1 MRKYRK
7 ALTFSYDDGIEQ
19 DRKLVE
25 IFNKYGM
32 KATFNLNTGIQT
44 PESNFEIEGVY
55 INRMKQEG
63 LEELYRG
70 HEIAT
75 HGLTHAAPTGM
86 TKEQLDKVRESACKV
101 AVLKSANMSLGINTL
116 FKLLQDAAKVF
127 IPSGYDVEIVE
138 RHHNQKLDAP
148 SGTALALADAIK
160 EVAGDEYYYKYDRSQ
175 EHKKRDPKEIGISAV
190 RGGTIVGVHDVI
202 FAGED
207 EVIEFIHTAYSKS
220 VFAKGAIEAAKF
232 LAGKPA
238 GMYDMTDVIASK

>member
-86 TKEQLDKVRESACKV
+86 TKEQLDKEFLTDMSNIERIYGTYPVGMAYAYGCVDDEVVKY
-101 AVLKSANMSLGINTL
+101 LKSIGIKYGRT
-116 FKLLQDAAKVF
+116 
-127 IPSGYDVEIVE
+127 VEASHSFEI
-138 RHHNQKLDAP
+138 
-148 SGTALALADAIK
+148 
-160 EVAGDEYYYKYDRSQ
+160 
-175 EHKKRDPKEIGISAV
+175 PKEPLKLRA
-190 RGGTIVGVHDVI
+190 TCHHDDDML
-202 FAGED
+202 FELAE
-207 EVIEFIHTAYSKS
+207 
-220 VFAKGAIEAAKF
+220 KF
-232 LAGKPA
+232 LKAEPKENEQMLFYVWGHSYEFDVNNNWDRIEEFCKMMSGKA
-238 GMYDMTDVIASK
+238 DIFYGTNRECLVQ

>member
-86 TKEQLDKVRESACKV
+86 TKEQLDKEFLTDMSNIERIYGTYPVGMAYAYGCVDDEVVKY
-101 AVLKSANMSLGINTL
+101 LKSIGIKYGRT
-116 FKLLQDAAKVF
+116 
-127 IPSGYDVEIVE
+127 VE
-138 RHHNQKLDAP
+138 A
-148 SGTALALADAIK
+148 S
-160 EVAGDEYYYKYDRSQ
+160 
-175 EHKKRDPKEIGISAV
+175 PKEPLKLKA
-190 RGGTIVGVHDVI
+190 TCHHDDDML
-202 FAGED
+202 FELAE
-207 EVIEFIHTAYSKS
+207 
-220 VFAKGAIEAAKF
+220 KF
-232 LAGKPA
+232 LKAEPKENEQMLFYVWGHSYEFDVNNNWDRIEEFCKMMSGKA
-238 GMYDMTDVIASK
+238 DIFYGTNRECLVQ

>member
-1 MRKYRK
+1 MKKYRK

-44 PESNFEIEGVY
+44 PESNFEIEGVF

-86 TKEQLDKVRESACKV
+86 TKEQLDEEFLTDMSNIERIYGTYPVGMAYAYGCVDDEVVKY
-101 AVLKSANMSLGINTL
+101 LKSIGIKYGRT
-116 FKLLQDAAKVF
+116 
-127 IPSGYDVEIVE
+127 VEASHSFEI
-138 RHHNQKLDAP
+138 
-148 SGTALALADAIK
+148 
-160 EVAGDEYYYKYDRSQ
+160 
-175 EHKKRDPKEIGISAV
+175 PKEPLKLKA
-190 RGGTIVGVHDVI
+190 TCHHDDDML
-202 FAGED
+202 FELAE
-207 EVIEFIHTAYSKS
+207 
-220 VFAKGAIEAAKF
+220 KF
-232 LAGKPA
+232 LKAEPKENEQMLFYVWGHSYEFDVNNNWDRIEEFCKMMSGKA
-238 GMYDMTDVIASK
+238 DIFYGTNKECLVQ

>member
-32 KATFNLNTGIQT
+32 KATFNLNTGLQT

-86 TKEQLDKVRESACKV
+86 TKEQLDKEFLTDMSNIERIYGTYPVGMAYAYGCVDDEVVKY
-101 AVLKSANMSLGINTL
+101 LKSIGIKYGRT
-116 FKLLQDAAKVF
+116 
-127 IPSGYDVEIVE
+127 VEASHSFEI
-138 RHHNQKLDAP
+138 
-148 SGTALALADAIK
+148 
-160 EVAGDEYYYKYDRSQ
+160 
-175 EHKKRDPKEIGISAV
+175 PKEPLKLKA
-190 RGGTIVGVHDVI
+190 TCHHDDDML
-202 FAGED
+202 FELAE
-207 EVIEFIHTAYSKS
+207 
-220 VFAKGAIEAAKF
+220 KF
-232 LAGKPA
+232 LKAEPKENEQMLFYVWGHSYEFDVNNNWDRIEEFCKMMSGKA
-238 GMYDMTDVIASK
+238 DIFYGTNRECLVG

>member
-75 HGLTHAAPTGM
+75 HGLTHATPTGM
-86 TKEQLDKVRESACKV
+86 TKEQLDKEFLTDMSNIERIYGTYPVGMAYAYGCVDDEVVKY
-101 AVLKSANMSLGINTL
+101 LKSIGIKYGRT
-116 FKLLQDAAKVF
+116 
-127 IPSGYDVEIVE
+127 VEASHSFEI
-138 RHHNQKLDAP
+138 
-148 SGTALALADAIK
+148 
-160 EVAGDEYYYKYDRSQ
+160 
-175 EHKKRDPKEIGISAV
+175 PKEPLKLKA
-190 RGGTIVGVHDVI
+190 TCHHDDDMLLEL
-202 FAGED
+202 AE
-207 EVIEFIHTAYSKS
+207 
-220 VFAKGAIEAAKF
+220 KF
-232 LAGKPA
+232 LKAEPKENEQMLFYVWGHSYEFDVNNNWDRIEEFCKMMSGKA
-238 GMYDMTDVIASK
+238 DIFYGTNRECLVG

>member
-1 MRKYRK
+1 MKKYRK

-86 TKEQLDKVRESACKV
+86 TKEQLDKEFLTDMSNIERIYGTYPVGMAYAYGCVDDEVVKY
-101 AVLKSANMSLGINTL
+101 LKSIGIKYGRT
-116 FKLLQDAAKVF
+116 
-127 IPSGYDVEIVE
+127 VEETHSFEI
-138 RHHNQKLDAP
+138 
-148 SGTALALADAIK
+148 
-160 EVAGDEYYYKYDRSQ
+160 
-175 EHKKRDPKEIGISAV
+175 PKEPLKLKA
-190 RGGTIVGVHDVI
+190 TCHHDDDML
-202 FAGED
+202 FELAE
-207 EVIEFIHTAYSKS
+207 
-220 VFAKGAIEAAKF
+220 KF
-232 LAGKPA
+232 LKAEPKENEQMLFYVWGHSYEFDVNNNWDRIEEFCKMMSGKA
-238 GMYDMTDVIASK
+238 DIFYGTNRECLVG

>member
-86 TKEQLDKVRESACKV
+86 TKEQLDKEFLTDMSNIELIYGTYPVGMAYAYGCVDDEVVKY
-101 AVLKSANMSLGINTL
+101 LKSIGIKYGRT
-116 FKLLQDAAKVF
+116 
-127 IPSGYDVEIVE
+127 VEASHSFEI
-138 RHHNQKLDAP
+138 
-148 SGTALALADAIK
+148 
-160 EVAGDEYYYKYDRSQ
+160 
-175 EHKKRDPKEIGISAV
+175 PKEPLKLKA
-190 RGGTIVGVHDVI
+190 TCHHDDDML
-202 FAGED
+202 FELAE
-207 EVIEFIHTAYSKS
+207 
-220 VFAKGAIEAAKF
+220 KF
-232 LAGKPA
+232 LKAEPKENEQMLFYVWGHSYEFDVNNNWDRIEDFCKMMSGKA
-238 GMYDMTDVIASK
+238 DIFYDTNRECLVQ

>member
-1 MRKYRK
+1 MKKYRK

-44 PESNFEIEGVY
+44 PESNFEIEGVF

-86 TKEQLDKVRESACKV
+86 TKEQLDEEFLTDMSNIERIYGTYPVGMAYAYGCVDDEVVKY
-101 AVLKSANMSLGINTL
+101 LKSIGIKYGRT
-116 FKLLQDAAKVF
+116 
-127 IPSGYDVEIVE
+127 VEASHSFEI
-138 RHHNQKLDAP
+138 
-148 SGTALALADAIK
+148 
-160 EVAGDEYYYKYDRSQ
+160 
-175 EHKKRDPKEIGISAV
+175 PKEPLKLKA
-190 RGGTIVGVHDVI
+190 TCHHDDDML
-202 FAGED
+202 FELAE
-207 EVIEFIHTAYSKS
+207 
-220 VFAKGAIEAAKF
+220 KF
-232 LAGKPA
+232 LKAEPKENEQMLFYVWGHSYEFDVNNNWDRIEEFCKMMSGKA
-238 GMYDMTDVIASK
+238 DIFYGTNRECLV

>member
-75 HGLTHAAPTGM
+75 HGLTHAVPTGM
-86 TKEQLDKVRESACKV
+86 TKEQLDKEFLTDMSNIERIYGTYPVGMAYAYGCVDDEVVKY
-101 AVLKSANMSLGINTL
+101 LKSIGIKYGRT
-116 FKLLQDAAKVF
+116 
-127 IPSGYDVEIVE
+127 VEASYSFEI
-138 RHHNQKLDAP
+138 
-148 SGTALALADAIK
+148 
-160 EVAGDEYYYKYDRSQ
+160 
-175 EHKKRDPKEIGISAV
+175 PKEPLKLKA
-190 RGGTIVGVHDVI
+190 TCHHDDDML
-202 FAGED
+202 FELAE
-207 EVIEFIHTAYSKS
+207 
-220 VFAKGAIEAAKF
+220 KF
-232 LAGKPA
+232 LKAEPKENEQMLFYVWGHSYEFDVNNNWDRIEEFCKMMSGKA
-238 GMYDMTDVIASK
+238 DIFYGTNRECLVQ

>member
-86 TKEQLDKVRESACKV
+86 TKEQLDKEFLTDMSNIERIYGTYPVGMAYAYGCVDDEVVKY
-101 AVLKSANMSLGINTL
+101 LKSIGIKYGRT
-116 FKLLQDAAKVF
+116 
-127 IPSGYDVEIVE
+127 VEASHSFEI
-138 RHHNQKLDAP
+138 
-148 SGTALALADAIK
+148 
-160 EVAGDEYYYKYDRSQ
+160 
-175 EHKKRDPKEIGISAV
+175 PKEPLKLKA
-190 RGGTIVGVHDVI
+190 TCHHDDDML
-202 FAGED
+202 FELAE
-207 EVIEFIHTAYSKS
+207 
-220 VFAKGAIEAAKF
+220 KF
-232 LAGKPA
+232 LKAEPKENEQMLFYVWGHSYEFDVNNNWDRIEEFCKMMSGKA
-238 GMYDMTDVIASK
+238 DIFYGTNRECLVQ

>member
-19 DRKLVE
+19 DRRLVE

-86 TKEQLDKVRESACKV
+86 TKEQLDKEFLTDMSNIERIYGTYPVGMAYAYGCVDDEVVKY
-101 AVLKSANMSLGINTL
+101 LKSIGIKYGRT
-116 FKLLQDAAKVF
+116 
-127 IPSGYDVEIVE
+127 VEASHSFEI
-138 RHHNQKLDAP
+138 
-148 SGTALALADAIK
+148 
-160 EVAGDEYYYKYDRSQ
+160 
-175 EHKKRDPKEIGISAV
+175 PKEPLKLKA
-190 RGGTIVGVHDVI
+190 TCHHDDDML
-202 FAGED
+202 FELAE
-207 EVIEFIHTAYSKS
+207 
-220 VFAKGAIEAAKF
+220 KF
-232 LAGKPA
+232 LKAEPKENEQMLFYVWGHSYEFDVNNNWDRIEEFCKMMSGKA
-238 GMYDMTDVIASK
+238 DIFYGTNRECLVQ

>member
-86 TKEQLDKVRESACKV
+86 TKEQLDKEFLTDMSNIERIYGTNPVGMAYAYGCVDDEVVKY
-101 AVLKSANMSLGINTL
+101 LKSIGIKYGRT
-116 FKLLQDAAKVF
+116 
-127 IPSGYDVEIVE
+127 VEASHSFEI
-138 RHHNQKLDAP
+138 
-148 SGTALALADAIK
+148 
-160 EVAGDEYYYKYDRSQ
+160 
-175 EHKKRDPKEIGISAV
+175 PKEPLKLKA
-190 RGGTIVGVHDVI
+190 TCHHDDDML
-202 FAGED
+202 FELAE
-207 EVIEFIHTAYSKS
+207 
-220 VFAKGAIEAAKF
+220 KF
-232 LAGKPA
+232 LKAEPKENEQMLFYVWGHSYEFDVNNNWDRIEEFCKMMSGKA
-238 GMYDMTDVIASK
+238 DIFYGTNRECLVG

>member
-86 TKEQLDKVRESACKV
+86 TKEQLDKEFLTDMSNIEHIYGTYPVGMAYAYGCVDDEVVKY
-101 AVLKSANMSLGINTL
+101 LKSIGIKYGRT
-116 FKLLQDAAKVF
+116 
-127 IPSGYDVEIVE
+127 VEASHSFEI
-138 RHHNQKLDAP
+138 
-148 SGTALALADAIK
+148 
-160 EVAGDEYYYKYDRSQ
+160 
-175 EHKKRDPKEIGISAV
+175 PKEPLKLKA
-190 RGGTIVGVHDVI
+190 TCHHDDDML
-202 FAGED
+202 FELAE
-207 EVIEFIHTAYSKS
+207 
-220 VFAKGAIEAAKF
+220 KF
-232 LAGKPA
+232 LKAEPKENEQMLFYVWGHSYEFDVNNNWDRIEEFCKMMSGKA
-238 GMYDMTDVIASK
+238 DIFYGTNRECLVQ

>member
-86 TKEQLDKVRESACKV
+86 TKEQLDKEFLTDMSNIERIYGTYPVGMAYAYGCVDDEVVKY
-101 AVLKSANMSLGINTL
+101 LKSIGIKYGRT
-116 FKLLQDAAKVF
+116 
-127 IPSGYDVEIVE
+127 VEASHSFEI
-138 RHHNQKLDAP
+138 
-148 SGTALALADAIK
+148 
-160 EVAGDEYYYKYDRSQ
+160 
-175 EHKKRDPKEIGISAV
+175 PKEPLKLKA
-190 RGGTIVGVHDVI
+190 TCHHDGDML
-202 FAGED
+202 FELAE
-207 EVIEFIHTAYSKS
+207 
-220 VFAKGAIEAAKF
+220 KF
-232 LAGKPA
+232 LKAEPKENEQMLFYVWGHSYEFDVNNNWDRIEEFCKMMSGKA
-238 GMYDMTDVIASK
+238 DIFYGTNRECLV

>member
-86 TKEQLDKVRESACKV
+86 TEEQLDKEFLTDMSNIERIYGTYPVGMAYAYGCVDDEVVKY
-101 AVLKSANMSLGINTL
+101 LKSIGIKYGRT
-116 FKLLQDAAKVF
+116 
-127 IPSGYDVEIVE
+127 VEASHSFEI
-138 RHHNQKLDAP
+138 
-148 SGTALALADAIK
+148 
-160 EVAGDEYYYKYDRSQ
+160 
-175 EHKKRDPKEIGISAV
+175 PKEPLKLKA
-190 RGGTIVGVHDVI
+190 TCHHDDDML
-202 FAGED
+202 FELAE
-207 EVIEFIHTAYSKS
+207 
-220 VFAKGAIEAAKF
+220 KF
-232 LAGKPA
+232 LKAEPKENEQMLFYVWGHSYEFDVNNNWDRIEEFCKMMSGKA
-238 GMYDMTDVIASK
+238 DIFYGTNRECLVG

>member
-75 HGLTHAAPTGM
+75 HGLTHEAPTGM
-86 TKEQLDKVRESACKV
+86 TKEQLDKEF
-101 AVLKSANMSLGINTL
+101 LTDMSNI
-116 FKLLQDAAKVF
+116 
-127 IPSGYDVEIVE
+127 E
-138 RHHNQKLDAP
+138 RIY
-148 SGTALALADAIK
+148 GT
-160 EVAGDEYYYKYDRSQ
+160 Y
-175 EHKKRDPKEIGISAV
+175 P
-190 RGGTIVGVHDVI
+190 VGMAYAYGCVD
-202 FAGED
+202 D
-207 EVIEFIHTAYSKS
+207 EVVKYLNPYSN
-220 VFAKGAIEAAKF
+220 
-232 LAGKPA
+232 
-238 GMYDMTDVIASK
+238 

>member
-1 MRKYRK
+1 MKKYRK

-86 TKEQLDKVRESACKV
+86 TKEQLDKEFLTDMSNIERIYGTYPVGMAYAYGCVDDEVVKY
-101 AVLKSANMSLGINTL
+101 LKSIGIKYGRT
-116 FKLLQDAAKVF
+116 
-127 IPSGYDVEIVE
+127 VEASHSFEI
-138 RHHNQKLDAP
+138 
-148 SGTALALADAIK
+148 
-160 EVAGDEYYYKYDRSQ
+160 
-175 EHKKRDPKEIGISAV
+175 PKEPLKLKA
-190 RGGTIVGVHDVI
+190 TCHHDDDML
-202 FAGED
+202 FELAE
-207 EVIEFIHTAYSKS
+207 
-220 VFAKGAIEAAKF
+220 KF
-232 LAGKPA
+232 LKAEPKENEQMLFYVWGHSYEFDVNNNWDRIEEFCKMMSGKA
-238 GMYDMTDVIASK
+238 DIFYGTNRECLVG

>member
-75 HGLTHAAPTGM
+75 HVLTHAAPTGM
-86 TKEQLDKVRESACKV
+86 TKEQLDKEFLTDMSNIERIYGTYPVGMAYAYGCVDDEVVKY
-101 AVLKSANMSLGINTL
+101 LKSIGIKYGRT
-116 FKLLQDAAKVF
+116 
-127 IPSGYDVEIVE
+127 VEASHSFEI
-138 RHHNQKLDAP
+138 
-148 SGTALALADAIK
+148 
-160 EVAGDEYYYKYDRSQ
+160 
-175 EHKKRDPKEIGISAV
+175 PKEPLKLKA
-190 RGGTIVGVHDVI
+190 TCHHDDDML
-202 FAGED
+202 FELAE
-207 EVIEFIHTAYSKS
+207 
-220 VFAKGAIEAAKF
+220 KF
-232 LAGKPA
+232 LKAEPKENEQMLFYVWGHSYEFDVNNNWDRIEEFCKMMSGKA
-238 GMYDMTDVIASK
+238 DIFYGTNRECLVQ

>member
-86 TKEQLDKVRESACKV
+86 TKEQLDKEFLTDMSNIERIYGTYPVGMAYAYGCVDDEVVKY
-101 AVLKSANMSLGINTL
+101 LKSIGVKYGRT
-116 FKLLQDAAKVF
+116 
-127 IPSGYDVEIVE
+127 VEASHSFEI
-138 RHHNQKLDAP
+138 
-148 SGTALALADAIK
+148 
-160 EVAGDEYYYKYDRSQ
+160 
-175 EHKKRDPKEIGISAV
+175 PKEPLKLKA
-190 RGGTIVGVHDVI
+190 TCHHDDDML
-202 FAGED
+202 FELAE
-207 EVIEFIHTAYSKS
+207 
-220 VFAKGAIEAAKF
+220 KF
-232 LAGKPA
+232 LKAEPKENEQMLFYVWGHSYEFDVNNNWDRIEEFCKMMSGKA
-238 GMYDMTDVIASK
+238 DIFYGTNRECLVQ

>member
-86 TKEQLDKVRESACKV
+86 TKEQLDKEFLTDMSNIERINGTYPVGMAYAYGCVDDEVVKY
-101 AVLKSANMSLGINTL
+101 LKSIGIKYGRT
-116 FKLLQDAAKVF
+116 
-127 IPSGYDVEIVE
+127 VEASHSFEI
-138 RHHNQKLDAP
+138 
-148 SGTALALADAIK
+148 
-160 EVAGDEYYYKYDRSQ
+160 
-175 EHKKRDPKEIGISAV
+175 PKEPLKLKA
-190 RGGTIVGVHDVI
+190 TCHHDDDML
-202 FAGED
+202 FELAE
-207 EVIEFIHTAYSKS
+207 
-220 VFAKGAIEAAKF
+220 KF
-232 LAGKPA
+232 LKAEPKENEQMLFYVWGHSYEFDVNNNWDRIEEFCKMMSGKA
-238 GMYDMTDVIASK
+238 DIFYGTNRECLVD

>member
-44 PESNFEIEGVY
+44 PKSNFEIEGVY

-86 TKEQLDKVRESACKV
+86 TKEQLDKEFLTDMRNIERIYGKYPVGMAYAYGCVDDEVVKY
-101 AVLKSANMSLGINTL
+101 LKSIGIKYGRT
-116 FKLLQDAAKVF
+116 
-127 IPSGYDVEIVE
+127 VEASHSFEI
-138 RHHNQKLDAP
+138 
-148 SGTALALADAIK
+148 
-160 EVAGDEYYYKYDRSQ
+160 
-175 EHKKRDPKEIGISAV
+175 PKEPLKLKA
-190 RGGTIVGVHDVI
+190 TCHHDDDML
-202 FAGED
+202 FELAE
-207 EVIEFIHTAYSKS
+207 
-220 VFAKGAIEAAKF
+220 KF
-232 LAGKPA
+232 LKAEPKENEQMLFYVWGHSYEFDVNNNWDRIEEFCKMMSGKA
-238 GMYDMTDVIASK
+238 DIFYGTNRECLVQ

>member
-86 TKEQLDKVRESACKV
+86 TKEQLDKEFLTDMSNIERIYGTYPVGMAYAYGCVDDEVVKY
-101 AVLKSANMSLGINTL
+101 LKSIGIKYGRT
-116 FKLLQDAAKVF
+116 
-127 IPSGYDVEIVE
+127 VEASHSFEI
-138 RHHNQKLDAP
+138 
-148 SGTALALADAIK
+148 
-160 EVAGDEYYYKYDRSQ
+160 
-175 EHKKRDPKEIGISAV
+175 PKEPLKLKA
-190 RGGTIVGVHDVI
+190 TCHHDDDMLFE
-202 FAGED
+202 FAE
-207 EVIEFIHTAYSKS
+207 
-220 VFAKGAIEAAKF
+220 KF
-232 LAGKPA
+232 LKAEPKENEQMLFYVWGHSYEFDVNNNWDRIEEFCKMMSGKA
-238 GMYDMTDVIASK
+238 DIFYGTNRECLVQ

>member
-86 TKEQLDKVRESACKV
+86 TKEQLDKEFLTDMSNIERIYGTYPVGMAYAYGCVDDEVVKY
-101 AVLKSANMSLGINTL
+101 LKSIGIKYGRT
-116 FKLLQDAAKVF
+116 
-127 IPSGYDVEIVE
+127 VEASHSFEI
-138 RHHNQKLDAP
+138 
-148 SGTALALADAIK
+148 
-160 EVAGDEYYYKYDRSQ
+160 
-175 EHKKRDPKEIGISAV
+175 PKEPLKLKA
-190 RGGTIVGVHDVI
+190 TCHHDDDMLLEL
-202 FAGED
+202 AE
-207 EVIEFIHTAYSKS
+207 
-220 VFAKGAIEAAKF
+220 KF
-232 LAGKPA
+232 LKAEPKENEQMLFYVWGHSYEFDVNNNWGRIEEFCKMMSGK
-238 GMYDMTDVIASK
+238 TDIFYGTNRECLVD

>member
-44 PESNFEIEGVY
+44 SESNFEIEGVY

-86 TKEQLDKVRESACKV
+86 TKEQLDKEFLTDMSNIERIYGTYPVGMAYAYGCVDDEVVKY
-101 AVLKSANMSLGINTL
+101 LKSIGIKYGRT
-116 FKLLQDAAKVF
+116 
-127 IPSGYDVEIVE
+127 VEASHSFEI
-138 RHHNQKLDAP
+138 
-148 SGTALALADAIK
+148 
-160 EVAGDEYYYKYDRSQ
+160 
-175 EHKKRDPKEIGISAV
+175 PKEPLKLKA
-190 RGGTIVGVHDVI
+190 TCHHDDDML
-202 FAGED
+202 FELAE
-207 EVIEFIHTAYSKS
+207 
-220 VFAKGAIEAAKF
+220 KF
-232 LAGKPA
+232 LKAEPKENEQMLFYVWGHSYEFDVNNNWDRIEEFCKMMSGKA
-238 GMYDMTDVIASK
+238 DIFYGTNRECLVQ

>member
-55 INRMKQEG
+55 INRLKQEG

-75 HGLTHAAPTGM
+75 HGLTHSAPTGM
-86 TKEQLDKVRESACKV
+86 TKEQLDKEFLTDMSNIERIYGTYPVGMAYAYGCVHDEVVKY
-101 AVLKSANMSLGINTL
+101 LKSIGIKYGRT
-116 FKLLQDAAKVF
+116 
-127 IPSGYDVEIVE
+127 VEASHSFEI
-138 RHHNQKLDAP
+138 
-148 SGTALALADAIK
+148 
-160 EVAGDEYYYKYDRSQ
+160 
-175 EHKKRDPKEIGISAV
+175 PKEPLKLKA
-190 RGGTIVGVHDVI
+190 TCHHDDDML
-202 FAGED
+202 FELAE
-207 EVIEFIHTAYSKS
+207 
-220 VFAKGAIEAAKF
+220 KF
-232 LAGKPA
+232 LKAEPKENEQMLFYVWGHSYEFDVNNNWDRIEEFCKMMSGKA
-238 GMYDMTDVIASK
+238 DIFYGTNRECLVQ

>member
-86 TKEQLDKVRESACKV
+86 TKEQLDKEFLTDMSNIERIYGTYPVGMAYAYGCVDDEV
-101 AVLKSANMSLGINTL
+101 VTYLKSIGIKYGRT
-116 FKLLQDAAKVF
+116 
-127 IPSGYDVEIVE
+127 VEASHSFEI
-138 RHHNQKLDAP
+138 
-148 SGTALALADAIK
+148 
-160 EVAGDEYYYKYDRSQ
+160 
-175 EHKKRDPKEIGISAV
+175 PKEPLKLKA
-190 RGGTIVGVHDVI
+190 TCHHDDDML
-202 FAGED
+202 FELAE
-207 EVIEFIHTAYSKS
+207 
-220 VFAKGAIEAAKF
+220 KF
-232 LAGKPA
+232 LKAEPKENEQMLFYVWGHSYEFDVNNNWDRIEEFCKMMSGKA
-238 GMYDMTDVIASK
+238 DIFYGTNRECLVG

>member
-75 HGLTHAAPTGM
+75 HGLTHAAPIGM
-86 TKEQLDKVRESACKV
+86 TKEQLDKEFLTDMSNIERIYGTYPVGMAYAYGCVDDEVVKY
-101 AVLKSANMSLGINTL
+101 LKSIGIKYGRT
-116 FKLLQDAAKVF
+116 
-127 IPSGYDVEIVE
+127 VEASHSFEI
-138 RHHNQKLDAP
+138 
-148 SGTALALADAIK
+148 
-160 EVAGDEYYYKYDRSQ
+160 
-175 EHKKRDPKEIGISAV
+175 PKEPLKLKA
-190 RGGTIVGVHDVI
+190 TCHHDDDML
-202 FAGED
+202 FELAE
-207 EVIEFIHTAYSKS
+207 
-220 VFAKGAIEAAKF
+220 KF
-232 LAGKPA
+232 LKAEPKENEQMLFYVWGHSYEFDVNNNWDRIEEFCKMMSGKA
-238 GMYDMTDVIASK
+238 DIFYGTNRECLVQ

>member
-86 TKEQLDKVRESACKV
+86 TKEQLDKEFLTDMSNIERIYGTYPVGMAYAYGCVDDEVVKY
-101 AVLKSANMSLGINTL
+101 LKSIGIKYGRT
-116 FKLLQDAAKVF
+116 
-127 IPSGYDVEIVE
+127 VEASHSFEI
-138 RHHNQKLDAP
+138 
-148 SGTALALADAIK
+148 
-160 EVAGDEYYYKYDRSQ
+160 
-175 EHKKRDPKEIGISAV
+175 PKEPLKLKA
-190 RGGTIVGVHDVI
+190 TCHHDDDML
-202 FAGED
+202 FELAE
-207 EVIEFIHTAYSKS
+207 
-220 VFAKGAIEAAKF
+220 KF
-232 LAGKPA
+232 LKAEPKENEQMLFYVWGHSYEFDVNNNWDRIEEFCKMMSGKA
-238 GMYDMTDVIASK
+238 DIFYCTNRECLVG